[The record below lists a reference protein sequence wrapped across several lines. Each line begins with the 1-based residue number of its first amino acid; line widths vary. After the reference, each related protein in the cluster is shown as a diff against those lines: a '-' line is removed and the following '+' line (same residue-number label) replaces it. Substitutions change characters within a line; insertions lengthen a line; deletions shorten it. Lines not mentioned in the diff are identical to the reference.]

1 MANSNWWDFW
11 CNIGESSGVIKR
23 PNQMGGIFSAILVN
37 CVGYVGGPLKLVNKV
52 R

>member
-1 MANSNWWDFW
+1 M
-11 CNIGESSGVIKR
+11 CIIGEPSGVIKR
-23 PNQMGGIFSAILVN
+23 PNQMGWIFSAILVN